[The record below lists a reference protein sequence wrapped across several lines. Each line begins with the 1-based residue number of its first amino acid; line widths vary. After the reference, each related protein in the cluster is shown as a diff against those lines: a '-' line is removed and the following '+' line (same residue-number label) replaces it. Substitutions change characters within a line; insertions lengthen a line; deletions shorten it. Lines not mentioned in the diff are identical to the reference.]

1 MWALSHQQIKRNKNS
16 YTTQL
21 VKLMVKLYVCYYEY
35 ILLLASD
42 TDVSSKPLTDH
53 GKQEQLHYTT
63 GEMIKAVMCLILLVI
78 FYQ

>member
-1 MWALSHQQIKRNKNS
+1 MN
-16 YTTQL
+16 
-21 VKLMVKLYVCYYEY
+21 
-35 ILLLASD
+35 ILLLVSD